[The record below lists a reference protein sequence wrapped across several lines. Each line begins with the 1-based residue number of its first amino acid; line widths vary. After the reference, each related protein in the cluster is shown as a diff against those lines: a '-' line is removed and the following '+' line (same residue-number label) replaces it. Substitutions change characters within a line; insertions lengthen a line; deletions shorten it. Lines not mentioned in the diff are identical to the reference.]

1 MNKQKYHSERSER
14 IHKMI
19 GHNFKTLRTFRNV
32 SIDDV
37 AEATIISPY
46 RLRKLEAGTLR
57 VTPSI
62 LLAISDYFGLTIEC
76 MVYQDLVRL
85 Q

>member
-1 MNKQKYHSERSER
+1 MTDKKYHTERSEI

-19 GHNFKTLRTFRNV
+19 GHNFKSLRTFRNV
-32 SIDDV
+32 SIDDI
-37 AEATIISPY
+37 AKATIISPY

-57 VTPSI
+57 ITPST
-62 LLAISDYFGLTIEC
+62 LLAICDYFGLPIES

>member
-1 MNKQKYHSERSER
+1 MSKQNYHSERSEV

-19 GHNFKTLRTFRNV
+19 GHNFRALRAFRNV
-32 SIDDV
+32 SINDI
-37 AEATIISPY
+37 AKETIISPY

-62 LLAISDYFGLTIEC
+62 LLAICDYFGLTIEC